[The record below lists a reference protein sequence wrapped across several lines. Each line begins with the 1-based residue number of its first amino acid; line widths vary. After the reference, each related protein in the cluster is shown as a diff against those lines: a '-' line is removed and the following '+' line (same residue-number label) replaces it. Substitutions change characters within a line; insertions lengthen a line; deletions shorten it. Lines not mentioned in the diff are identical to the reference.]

1 MSYVTSATTLHA
13 TAPRAVA
20 RRGAGAGRACR
31 SVQFCFFL
39 VKHQMLSRVV
49 LRSMYMRSAHL
60 TPRMRGRAR
69 ARAADAMARGRD
81 GGTETAEPDAEAA
94 CLTAKRKNEPTTNK

>member
-1 MSYVTSATTLHA
+1 
-13 TAPRAVA
+13 
-20 RRGAGAGRACR
+20 
-31 SVQFCFFL
+31 
-39 VKHQMLSRVV
+39 
-49 LRSMYMRSAHL
+49 MYMRSAHL